1 VHLSGRVLQRS
12 CVAVLAVLGL
22 VVAPAT
28 AAAHAGP
35 LRYVNMG
42 DSYSAGAGIVPPAPG
57 SPPAC
62 AQSALN
68 WGHDIATARGYQLTD
83 VSCSGADTGDYTTAQ
98 YPGVAP
104 QLDAL
109 SRQTQLVTMTIGGND
124 NGVFVGTIQKCG
136 AAAARTAGQGSPC
149 RDTYGDSF
157 VNTINDSTYPNL
169 VAALKKVRAKA
180 PHARVAISGYLQI
193 LPPTTGCYPIMPVA
207 SGDVPYLNGI
217 QAALND
223 AVKRAATRT
232 GVTFIDVS
240 GISAGH
246 DACRPIG
253 TRWVEPVV
261 GSTNFIPVHPNALG
275 ESAMANQAVAVLRLV

>member
-68 WGHDIATARGYQLTD
+68 WGHDIAAARGYQLTD

-223 AVKRAATRT
+223 AVKRAAART

-275 ESAMANQAVAVLRLV
+275 ESAMADQAVAVLRLV

>member
-1 VHLSGRVLQRS
+1 MHLSGRVLTRTG
-12 CVAVLAVLGL
+12 VALLAVLGL
-22 VVAPAT
+22 VVVPASASART
-28 AAAHAGP
+28 GT

-57 SPPAC
+57 SPPDC
-62 AQSALN
+62 AQSSLN
-68 WGHDIATARGYQLTD
+68 WARDLATARGYQLTD
-83 VSCSGADTGDYTTAQ
+83 VSCSGAETKDYTAAQ

-104 QLDAL
+104 QLNAL
-109 SRQTQLVTMTIGGND
+109 SPKTQLVTMTIGGND

-136 AAAARTAGQGSPC
+136 AAAAGTAGQGSPC
-149 RDTYGDSF
+149 KDTYGDSF
-157 VNTINDSTYPNL
+157 VDTINNSTYPNL
-169 VAALKKVRAKA
+169 VAALTKVRAKA
-180 PHARVAISGYLQI
+180 PRARVAISGYLTI

-207 SGDVPYLNGI
+207 SGDVPYLNTI
-217 QAALND
+217 QATLNS
-223 AVKRAATRT
+223 AVQRAAART

-246 DACRPIG
+246 DACQPVG

-275 ESAMANQAVAVLRLV
+275 EKAMADQAAVVLGLD

>member
-1 VHLSGRVLQRS
+1 MRLSSRLLQRTG
-12 CVAVLAVLGL
+12 VALLAVLGL

-28 AAAHAGP
+28 AAAHAGT

-68 WGHDIATARGYQLTD
+68 WGHDIAGARGYQLTD
-83 VSCSGADTGDYTTAQ
+83 VSCSGAETKDYTAAQ

-104 QLDAL
+104 QLNAL

-149 RDTYGDSF
+149 RDMYGNSF
-157 VNTINDSTYPNL
+157 ADTINNSTYPNL
-169 VAALKKVRAKA
+169 VTALTKVRAKA
-180 PHARVAISGYLQI
+180 PNARVAISGYLQI
-193 LPPTTGCYPIMPVA
+193 LPPTTGCYPIVPIA
-207 SGDVPYLNGI
+207 SGDVPYLNSI
-217 QAALND
+217 QATLND
-223 AVKRAATRT
+223 AVRRAAART
-232 GVTFIDVS
+232 GVTFIDVT

-246 DACRPIG
+246 DACKPIG

-275 ESAMANQAVAVLRLV
+275 ESAMAEQAVAVLGLD

>member
-1 VHLSGRVLQRS
+1 MHLTERVLKRVG
-12 CVAVLAVLGL
+12 VALIAVLGL
-22 VVAPAT
+22 VVAPAS
-28 AAAHAGP
+28 AAAQAGT

-104 QLDAL
+104 QLNAL

-136 AAAARTAGQGSPC
+136 AAAARTAG
-149 RDTYGDSF
+149 
-157 VNTINDSTYPNL
+157 
-169 VAALKKVRAKA
+169 
-180 PHARVAISGYLQI
+180 
-193 LPPTTGCYPIMPVA
+193 
-207 SGDVPYLNGI
+207 
-217 QAALND
+217 
-223 AVKRAATRT
+223 
-232 GVTFIDVS
+232 
-240 GISAGH
+240 
-246 DACRPIG
+246 
-253 TRWVEPVV
+253 
-261 GSTNFIPVHPNALG
+261 
-275 ESAMANQAVAVLRLV
+275 

>member
-1 VHLSGRVLQRS
+1 MRLTGRLLTRT
-12 CVAVLAVLGL
+12 AAGVLAVLAL
-22 VVAPAT
+22 LVAPT
-28 AAAHAGP
+28 VAAAQTGG

-62 AQSALN
+62 AQSTLN
-68 WGHDIATARGYQLTD
+68 WARDLAALRSYRLTD
-83 VSCSGADTGDYTTAQ
+83 VSCSGAETKDYTTSQ
-98 YPGVAP
+98 YPGVPP

-149 RDTYGDSF
+149 KDTYGDSF
-157 VNTINDSTYPNL
+157 VNTINTSTYPNL
-169 VAALKKVRAKA
+169 VKALTKVRAEA
-180 PHARVAISGYLQI
+180 PRARVAISGYLKI
-193 LPPTTGCYPIMPVA
+193 LPPTTGCYPIMPIA
-207 SGDVPYLNGI
+207 TGDVPYLDNVE
-217 QAALND
+217 ATLND
-223 AVKRAATRT
+223 AVKRAAART

-240 GISAGH
+240 GVSTGH
-246 DACRPIG
+246 DACQPIG
-253 TRWVEPVV
+253 TRWVEPVA

-275 ESAMANQAVAVLRLV
+275 EKAMADQAGAVLGRV